1 MIVSYLFREECK
13 INVAVTDTVAKNKL
27 LQKLH
32 HTEKYELSLFV

>member
-1 MIVSYLFREECK
+1 VFYLFRKQGK
-13 INVAVTDTVAKNKL
+13 INVAVTDTAAKNKL